1 MGEENMNPA
10 GLGGKLYFCR
20 KEDLEKDPNTPLQEV
35 KLEQHVGDIS
45 MFEDE
50 QQEHK
55 NGYSSMKGFTIT
67 GTATLE
73 TTPEQQR
80 LIHRL
85 AYGQGRLPRRRKK
98 QVMNRVL
105 RHDIRICKIVSLLM
119 YQMFS
124 DSELLYI
131 MANVMFRDKV
141 HGYVLA
147 VNEAEYHTVY
157 LCLKRI
163 KKKYRK
169 YIAPLKKAG
178 IS

>member
-1 MGEENMNPA
+1 MINLYKGKLASLGSRVECPA
-10 GLGGKLYFCR
+10 G
-20 KEDLEKDPNTPLQEV
+20 
-35 KLEQHVGDIS
+35 S
-45 MFEDE
+45 
-50 QQEHK
+50 
-55 NGYSSMKGFTIT
+55 
-67 GTATLE
+67 ATLE
-73 TTPEQQR
+73 ATQEQQR
-80 LIHRL
+80 LIRRL
-85 AYGQGRLPRRRKK
+85 AYWHGRLPRRRKK

-105 RHDIRICKIVSLLM
+105 RHDIQICKIVSLLM

-131 MANVMFRDKV
+131 MANVMFHDKNVMFHDKV

-163 KKKYRK
+163 KKKYRT